1 MVWCGPGVSRATPAH
16 LGAGT
21 AVLGRVAGKVSIYLP
36 LATLS
41 ILKEDSETN
50 MVQIKI
56 NTPKVQS
63 EEALG
68 RLQQVFHYME
78 RGILRHGVMVPMGV
92 DVGQMKAGDQLWQ
105 LWTDEERQYLRG
117 VRNIFAHARYRVLG
131 NGALS
136 VRDRSPRCPG
146 KPDLDG
152 LHFDETVTDWEWNAQ
167 QFLEYTQ
174 RLETLVLQHFQGYF
188 QTTVTCQVCG
198 QSVDGRDRLTCGHVR
213 YGEAPKG
220 SILNKPAGGTV
231 QVKGSI
237 GYHDDIANEQE
248 PKAIRGIITDEGLD
262 KILRSWSGWTTSHL
276 KH

>member
-1 MVWCGPGVSRATPAH
+1 MAPSSVE
-16 LGAGT
+16 GT
-21 AVLGRVAGKVSIYLP
+21 FGSELDMRYTRV
-36 LATLS
+36 
-41 ILKEDSETN
+41 
-50 MVQIKI
+50 VQIKI

-78 RGILRHGVMVPMGV
+78 RIGRLRHGVMVPMGL

-105 LWTDEERQYLRG
+105 PWTDEERQYLRG
-117 VRNIFAHARYRVLG
+117 VRNMFAHARYRVLE

-136 VRDRSPRCPG
+136 VRDRSPRRPG

-174 RLETLVLQHFQGYF
+174 RLEALVLQRFQGYF

-198 QSVDGRDRLTCGHVR
+198 QSVDGRDRLICGHVK
-213 YGEAPKG
+213 YKEGPKG
-220 SILNKPAGGTV
+220 PILNKPAGGTAEI
-231 QVKGSI
+231 KGSI
-237 GYHDDIANEQE
+237 GYHDDMANELG
-248 PKAIRGIITDEGLD
+248 PKAIRATITDEGLE
-262 KILRSWSGWTTSHL
+262 KILSNLEWTDKFASEEAKNGTPIYEEASG
-276 KH
+276 